1 MRSLRSE
8 VPPRPAKAGAP
19 RPIAELKASRPAPRR
34 PSGTP
39 SAQTE
44 PTVLLV
50 GSDAGFEPALR
61 IALARHR
68 VYVETTS
75 ADAAVET
82 VIVTAPDLVLLANQA
97 AENGGRALLAKLAA
111 SPSSSVVPV
120 AILDDNPALDQ
131 RLQAFRHGAAAV
143 IPRSASIDAIA
154 EQVARLAREI
164 PERGGEALGQ
174 VGEATLAEFVS
185 ALGNELRSGI
195 LSVQTSADGTQE
207 PVRLVLGSGRP
218 LAAFIDDFVT
228 RVRRHVVHAEP
239 LKYEFDDRA
248 GGTVKLLD
256 PNEQDFEAPSIS
268 VKGLRIALADDDSAR
283 ADSVA
288 HELRSRGATVIVT
301 DLNPSDARFARLR
314 QVDPE
319 VLIAG
324 EAHLQGH
331 GYELLR
337 RMRRDTRLRWAS
349 LLVVRWEEI
358 WSDTLSVPALD
369 RLESALSTLGEA
381 DRALVELGQ
390 RGEAF
395 DTRLEITGP
404 ARLLRTLVNTPRAV
418 RLTVTNPRL
427 VVSVDLSE
435 GLVVGASAQS
445 LHDPQ
450 QTYEGALALSG
461 LLVLSSGK
469 VQIDPVQQPAVTNV
483 MSTIDVALNMADSEP
498 APIAPSMP
506 APHSP
511 SLPPPP
517 SAQPAPSAPEPQLA
531 VGMSALGSRPAAG
544 SARRRLGVTKPM
556 AALLIG
562 LACVQGLLIA
572 WFLGS
577 LARKGRAADEA
588 RALASASA
596 PTPSASPAAPRAP
609 AALPASVAAPAGAP
623 AAPPSPAAPEAAA
636 ASEAAAAPAAT
647 IPEPPRQA
655 PLGKDESGFVAP
667 TCASLLDPL
676 SLDVGN
682 FPGAAYEQQ
691 AAGAKA
697 LVQGRVEEAQLAY
710 CKAVRWDAKNPQAHI
725 DLAQLFLIR
734 KDGAAAA
741 EEARIAVQLDP
752 NSGRAQSLLGDGLVR
767 IGDHEGARQAW
778 LLAAGVDPTDEVK
791 FRALL
796 ERNLREAEASL
807 KKRDVSRAER
817 FFRRAIVLDPDSLA
831 ASRGLAAALNQL
843 GDGAAAVRWAQRA
856 LAREPRDPDAHV
868 VLGDAL
874 LLMSDKVGAERAWR
888 EANRLDPSNIEAQR
902 RIRRLRTLK

>member
-1 MRSLRSE
+1 MRPLRSE
-8 VPPRPAKAGAP
+8 VPPRPAKAGVP
-19 RPIAELKASRPAPRR
+19 RGLTDIKTGRPPARR
-34 PSGTP
+34 SGSP
-39 SAQTE
+39 SALPE

-61 IALARHR
+61 VALARHR

-75 ADAAVET
+75 AEAAVET
-82 VIVTAPDLVLLANQA
+82 VIVTAPDLVLLANEA
-97 AENGGRALLAKLAA
+97 AENGGRALLTKLAA

-143 IPRSASIDAIA
+143 IPRSASMDAIA

-164 PERGGEALGQ
+164 PERGEALGQ
-174 VGEATLAEFVS
+174 VGEATLAEFVN
-185 ALGNELRSGI
+185 ALSSELRSGI
-195 LSVQTSADGTQE
+195 LSVQAGDANQE

-256 PNEQDFEAPSIS
+256 PGDLDIEPLATNI
-268 VKGLRIALADDDSAR
+268 KGLRVALADDDSAR

-288 HELRSRGATVIVT
+288 QELRSRGATVVVT
-301 DLNPSDARFARLR
+301 DLKPSAARFARLR
-314 QVDPE
+314 QVDPQ

-324 EAHLQGH
+324 EQDLQGH

-337 RMRRDTRLRWAS
+337 RMRKDTRLRWAS
-349 LLVVRWEEI
+349 LLVVRWAEI

-369 RLESALSTLGEA
+369 RLQAALGTLAEA
-381 DRALVELGQ
+381 DTSLIDLAAL
-390 RGEAF
+390 GEAF

-404 ARLLRTLVNTPRAV
+404 ARLLRALVTTPRAV
-418 RLTVTNPRL
+418 RVTVANPRL
-427 VVSVDLSE
+427 AVSVDVSE
-435 GLVVGASAQS
+435 GLVVGASA
-445 LHDPQ
+445 HAPQ
-450 QTYEGALALSG
+450 EPSHTYEGALALAG
-461 LLVLSSGK
+461 LLVLSSGR
-469 VQIDPVQQPAVTNV
+469 VRVDPVQQPAVTNV

-498 APIAPSMP
+498 APIAPSIPM
-506 APHSP
+506 PHSP

-517 SAQPAPSAPEPQLA
+517 TLPGPPGVPDELSGAEMAAPRPSPAPRRSSRKL
-531 VGMSALGSRPAAG
+531 LGI
-544 SARRRLGVTKPM
+544 TKPM
-556 AALLIG
+556 AAVLVG
-562 LACVQGLLIA
+562 LACAQGLLLA

-577 LARKGRAADEA
+577 LSRRA
-588 RALASASA
+588 RAVDVAAAVASA
-596 PTPSASPAAPRAP
+596 PGPVSAAPVPAP
-609 AALPASVAAPAGAP
+609 ATPAPTVATPMPSVA
-623 AAPPSPAAPEAAA
+623 PSAPEALPP
-636 ASEAAAAPAAT
+636 ERKAPV
-647 IPEPPRQA
+647 
-655 PLGKDESGFVAP
+655 GKDESGTVAP
-667 TCASLLDPL
+667 TCASLIDPL
-676 SLDVGN
+676 NLDEGN

-691 AAGAKA
+691 AVAAKA
-697 LVQGRVEEAQLAY
+697 LVQGRVDEAQLAY

-741 EEARIAVQLDP
+741 EEARAAVELDP

-767 IGDHEGARQAW
+767 IGDHEGAKQAW
-778 LLAAGVDPTDEVK
+778 LLAAGVDPNDQAK
-791 FRALL
+791 FKALL
-796 ERNLREAEASL
+796 ERNLHEAEASL
-807 KKRDVSRAER
+807 KKKDVARAER
-817 FFRRAIVLDPDSLA
+817 FFRRAIVLDPESLE
-831 ASRGLAAALNQL
+831 ASRGLAAVLNQL

-874 LLMSDKVGAERAWR
+874 LLLGDKPAAEREWR
-888 EANRLDPSNIEAQR
+888 EANRLDPANIQAQN
-902 RIRRLRTLK
+902 RIRRLRTLR

>member
-1 MRSLRSE
+1 MRPVRSE
-8 VPPRPAKAGAP
+8 VPPRPAKAGVP
-19 RPIAELKASRPAPRR
+19 RPITDLKTARPAPRR
-34 PSGTP
+34 SGSP
-39 SAQTE
+39 NAQAE

-61 IALARHR
+61 VALARHR
-68 VYVETTS
+68 VYVETTTV
-75 ADAAVET
+75 DAAVET
-82 VIVTAPDLVLLANQA
+82 VIVTAPDLVLLANEA
-97 AENGGRALLAKLAA
+97 AAHGGRALLAKLAA

-120 AILDDNPALDQ
+120 AILDDNPALDL

-143 IPRSASIDAIA
+143 IPRSASMDQIA
-154 EQVARLAREI
+154 EQIARLAREI

-185 ALGNELRSGI
+185 ALSNELRSGI
-195 LSVQTSADGTQE
+195 LSVKAGDESQE

-256 PNEQDFEAPSIS
+256 PNELEFDAVGSS
-268 VKGLRIALADDDSAR
+268 VKGLRVALADDDSAR

-288 HELRSRGATVIVT
+288 QELRSRGAIVVVT
-301 DLNPSDARFARLR
+301 DLNPSEARFARLR

-337 RMRRDTRLRWAS
+337 RMRKDTRLRWAS

-369 RLESALSTLGEA
+369 RLEAALATLAEA
-381 DRALVELGQ
+381 DQSLIELGQ
-390 RGEAF
+390 IGEAF

-404 ARLLRTLVNTPRAV
+404 ARLLRALVTTSRAM
-418 RLTVTNPRL
+418 RMTVNNPRL

-435 GLVVGASAQS
+435 GLVVGASA
-445 LHDPQ
+445 HAPDDPSK
-450 QTYEGALALSG
+450 TYEGALALSG
-461 LLVLSSGK
+461 LLVLSSGR
-469 VQIDPVQQPAVTNV
+469 VRLDPVQQPAVTNV
-483 MSTIDVALNMADSEP
+483 MSTIDVALNMADSET
-498 APIAPSMP
+498 APIAPSIP
-506 APHSP
+506 TPHSP

-517 SAQPAPSAPEPQLA
+517 QPASLPPPPAFDELMGAEMAAPRGHAPR
-531 VGMSALGSRPAAG
+531 MSARK
-544 SARRRLGVTKPM
+544 RLGITKPM
-556 AALLIG
+556 AGFLVG
-562 LACVQGLLIA
+562 LACAQGLLVA

-577 LARKGRAADEA
+577 LSKKSHAEA
-588 RALASASA
+588 Q
-596 PTPSASPAAPRAP
+596 
-609 AALPASVAAPAGAP
+609 
-623 AAPPSPAAPEAAA
+623 
-636 ASEAAAAPAAT
+636 AAAAPSALIASAAPAAAPPAEAPVAAT
-647 IPEPPRQA
+647 PGAATPAAATPAAPASAAAAAIVVPPEPARKA
-655 PLGKDESGFVAP
+655 PVGKDESGFVAP
-667 TCASLLDPL
+667 TCASIIDPL
-676 SLDVGN
+676 KLDVGN

-691 AAGAKA
+691 VTGAKA
-697 LVQGRVEEAQLAY
+697 LVQGKVEDAQLAY
-710 CKAVRWDAKNPQAHI
+710 CKAVRWDSKNPQTHI

-741 EEARIAVQLDP
+741 EEARNAVELNP

-767 IGDHEGARQAW
+767 IGDHEGAKQAW
-778 LLAAGVDPTDEVK
+778 LLAAGVDPNDPTK
-791 FRALL
+791 FKSLMN
-796 ERNLREAEASL
+796 RNLHEAEASL
-807 KKRDVSRAER
+807 KKKDVARAER
-817 FFRRAIVLDPDSLA
+817 FFRRAIVLDPDSLQ
-831 ASRGLAAALNQL
+831 ASRGLAAVLNQL

-874 LLMSDKVGAERAWR
+874 WLLGDKVNAENEWR
-888 EANRLDPSNIEAQR
+888 EANRLDPANQEAQR
-902 RIRRLRTLK
+902 RIHRLRAAQ

>member
-1 MRSLRSE
+1 MRPLRSE
-8 VPPRPAKAGAP
+8 VPPRPAKVGVP
-19 RPIAELKASRPAPRR
+19 RPLGDLRAARPAPRR
-34 PSGTP
+34 PSAPATQ
-39 SAQTE
+39 SE

-61 IALARHR
+61 VALARHR

-82 VIVTAPDLVLLANQA
+82 VIVTAPDLVLLSNEA
-97 AENGGRALLAKLAA
+97 AADAGRALLAKLSA

-154 EQVARLAREI
+154 EQIARLAREI
-164 PERGGEALGQ
+164 PERGEALGQ

-195 LSVQTSADGTQE
+195 LSVHTGPDSSHE

-256 PNEQDFEAPSIS
+256 PNEIDFEQIASGM
-268 VKGLRIALADDDSAR
+268 KGLRVALADDDSAR

-288 HELRSRGATVIVT
+288 QELRSRGATVVVT
-301 DLNPSDARFARLR
+301 DFNPSEPRFARLR

-324 EAHLQGH
+324 EAHLQGR

-337 RMRRDTRLRWAS
+337 RMRKDTRLRWAS

-369 RLESALSTLGEA
+369 RLESALATLAEA
-381 DRALVELGQ
+381 DRTLIDLAET
-390 RGEAF
+390 GEPF
-395 DTRLEITGP
+395 DTRLEISGP
-404 ARLLRTLVNTPRAV
+404 ARLLRALVTTPRAV
-418 RLTVTNPRL
+418 RVTVNNPRL

-435 GLVVGASAQS
+435 GLVVGASGYAP
-445 LHDPQ
+445 HEPDVA
-450 QTYEGALALSG
+450 YDGALALAG
-461 LLVLSSGK
+461 LLVLSSGR
-469 VQIDPVQQPAVTNV
+469 VQVDPVQQPAVTNL

-498 APIAPSMP
+498 APIAPSIP
-506 APHSP
+506 TPHSP

-517 SAQPAPSAPEPQLA
+517 QPVVAATDELAGTEMASPRPSPPPRL
-531 VGMSALGSRPAAG
+531 STRK
-544 SARRRLGVTKPM
+544 RLGITKPM
-556 AALLIG
+556 AGLLVG
-562 LACVQGLLIA
+562 LACAQGLLIA

-577 LARKGRAADEA
+577 LSRQSRATDVKVATGE
-588 RALASASA
+588 S
-596 PTPSASPAAPRAP
+596 PSA
-609 AALPASVAAPAGAP
+609 AAPATPALSVAP
-623 AAPPSPAAPEAAA
+623 APP
-636 ASEAAAAPAAT
+636 AAPAAT
-647 IPEPPRQA
+647 TTGENAPAAAAAPTPEPAAAALPEPSRKA
-655 PLGKDESGFVAP
+655 SIGKDESGYVAP
-667 TCASLLDPL
+667 TCASILDPL
-676 SLDVGN
+676 NLDIGN

-691 AAGAKA
+691 VKGAKA
-697 LVQGRVEEAQLAY
+697 LVQGKIDDAQLAY
-710 CKAVRWDAKNPQAHI
+710 CKAARWNADHPQSHI

-741 EEARIAVQLDP
+741 EQARRAVELDP
-752 NSGRAQSLLGDGLVR
+752 NSGRAQALLGDGLVR
-767 IGDHEGARQAW
+767 IGDHEGAKQAW
-778 LLAAGVDPTDEVK
+778 LTAAGIDPNDSVQFK
-791 FRALL
+791 ALL
-796 ERNLREAEASL
+796 DRNLREAEGSL

-817 FFRRAIVLDPDSLA
+817 FFRRAIVLDPDSLPA
-831 ASRGLAAALNQL
+831 ARGLAAALNQL

-856 LAREPRDPDAHV
+856 LTLEPRDARSHV

-874 LLMSDKVGAERAWR
+874 LLLGDKVGAEREWR
-888 EANRLDPSNIEAQR
+888 EANRLEPASMDAQR
-902 RIRRLRTLK
+902 RIRRLRLLQ

>member
-1 MRSLRSE
+1 
-8 VPPRPAKAGAP
+8 VPRAIVDIKTA
-19 RPIAELKASRPAPRR
+19 RPAPRR
-34 PSGTP
+34 SGSP
-39 SAQTE
+39 SAQAE

-61 IALARHR
+61 VALARHR
-68 VYVETTS
+68 VYVETTT

-82 VIVTAPDLVLLANQA
+82 VIVTAPDLVLLANEA
-97 AENGGRALLAKLAA
+97 AADGGRALLAKLAA

-120 AILDDNPALDQ
+120 AILDDNPALDL

-143 IPRSASIDAIA
+143 IPRSASMDAIA
-154 EQVARLAREI
+154 EQIARLAREI

-174 VGEATLAEFVS
+174 VGEATLAEFVG
-185 ALGNELRSGI
+185 ALSNQLRSGI
-195 LSVQTSADGTQE
+195 LSVQTGDASQD

-248 GGTVKLLD
+248 GGTVKMLD
-256 PNEQDFEAPSIS
+256 PTDLDFEQAVSG
-268 VKGLRIALADDDSAR
+268 VKGLRVALADDDSAR

-288 HELRSRGATVIVT
+288 QELRSRGATVVVT
-301 DLNPSDARFARLR
+301 DLNPSEARFARLR

-324 EAHLQGH
+324 EQHLQGH
-331 GYELLR
+331 GYQLLR

-369 RLESALSTLGEA
+369 RLESALASLAEA
-381 DRALVELGQ
+381 DTSLIELGQ

-404 ARLLRTLVNTPRAV
+404 ARLLRALVTTPHAV
-418 RLTVTNPRL
+418 RLTVSNPRL
-427 VVSVDLSE
+427 AVSVDLSE
-435 GLVVGASAQS
+435 GLIVGASA
-445 LHDPQ
+445 HAPQ
-450 QTYEGALALSG
+450 EPNVSFDGALALAG
-461 LLVLSSGK
+461 LLVLSSGR
-469 VQIDPVQQPAVTNV
+469 VRVDPVQQPAVTNV
-483 MSTIDVALNMADSEP
+483 MSTIDVALNMADSEK
-498 APIAPSMP
+498 APIAPSIP
-506 APHSP
+506 TPHSP

-517 SAQPAPSAPEPQLA
+517 QPSLAPPGVPADELAGAAMGAPLPSPAP
-531 VGMSALGSRPAAG
+531 GF
-544 SARRRLGVTKPM
+544 SARKRLGINKPT

-562 LACVQGLLIA
+562 LACAQGLLAA

-577 LARKGRAADEA
+577 LSKKSKAETAAA
-588 RALASASA
+588 PSAQVTPAAVAAPSQPA
-596 PTPSASPAAPRAP
+596 AAPAVVPTPATPVTPAASASPAAM
-609 AALPASVAAPAGAP
+609 
-623 AAPPSPAAPEAAA
+623 PPPPE
-636 ASEAAAAPAAT
+636 T
-647 IPEPPRQA
+647 VRKA
-655 PLGKDESGFVAP
+655 PLGKDESGTVAP

-676 SLDVGN
+676 NLDEGN

-691 AAGAKA
+691 VAGSKA
-697 LVQGRVEEAQLAY
+697 LVQGRVDDAQLAY

-741 EEARIAVQLDP
+741 EEARNAIELDP

-767 IGDHEGARQAW
+767 IGDHDGAKQAW
-778 LLAAGVDPTDEVK
+778 LLAAGIDPKDTPK
-791 FRALL
+791 LKALIN
-796 ERNLREAEASL
+796 RNLHEAEASL

-817 FFRRAIVLDPDSLA
+817 FFRRAIVMEPDSLE
-831 ASRGLAAALNQL
+831 ASRGLAAVLNQL
-843 GDGAAAVRWAQRA
+843 GDGNAAVRWVQRA
-856 LAREPRDPDAHV
+856 LAREPRDPDSHV

-874 LLMSDKVGAERAWR
+874 LLLGDKAGAEREWR
-888 EANRLDPSNIEAQR
+888 EANRLDPTNIEAQR
-902 RIRRLRTLK
+902 RIRRLRTLQ